1 MKSLQPAPLLNFFVS
16 RYTWESF
23 VVETRRLIK
32 PGDDFRA
39 AFPGLN
45 FRNRGSL
52 VTAGEKV
59 LLVDPIYIADVYNS
73 TDEVA
78 SFLRDRGLF
87 LMDFGGDTAVP
98 VWWKPPYLVMPIS
111 MHHENL
117 EAPSGAKIL
126 TEEIGCDSGSFVFLP
141 LSEDIPRGVK
151 SKIKEVLGE
160 KNAVALRLLAGRWT
174 AYYEQFEAP
183 QANMVG
189 LYRNIVLKHSASSR
203 RRGAGRG

>member
-1 MKSLQPAPLLNFFVS
+1 M
-16 RYTWESF
+16 ESS
-23 VVETRRLIK
+23 VIETRRLIK

-45 FRNRGSL
+45 FRNRRIL

-59 LLVDPIYIADVYNS
+59 LLVDPTYIADVYNS

-98 VWWKPPYLVMPIS
+98 VWWKPPFLVMPTS
-111 MHHENL
+111 THHENL
-117 EAPSGAKIL
+117 DAPLGAKIL

-141 LSEDIPRGVK
+141 LPADIPRGVQ
-151 SKIKEVLGE
+151 SKVKEVLGE
-160 KNAVALRLLAGRWT
+160 NNAVALRLPAGRWT
-174 AYYEQFEAP
+174 AFYEQFDARE
-183 QANMVG
+183 ANMVG
-189 LYRNIVLKHSASSR
+189 LYRNIVLKHSAIEKASVR
-203 RRGAGRG
+203 PRGAGRG